1 MQTTYIVFF
10 ACFVNVWNSISAAPL
25 SDNPASAAYANIIR
39 YENDN
44 DGSGN
49 YKFSFETSDGTRREE
64 TGTLV
69 NVGQPDEHIAVTGS
83 YSYIRSDGTL
93 ETVEYTADESGFK
106 VIIPTNLPEEEDV
119 SFALPAGVVASLLG

>member
-69 NVGQPDEHIAVTGS
+69 NAGQPDEHIAVLGS

-93 ETVEYTADESGFK
+93 ETVEYTADENGYK
-106 VIIPTNLPEEEDV
+106 VIIPTNLPAV
-119 SFALPAGVVASLLG
+119 QVVQSLPTSVVASLLG